1 MKTGRQDATVELA
14 DRVAILTYGTRYSN
28 FRLVKPARKITV
40 HVPGDLLAQ
49 AQKSTG
55 QGITETVRR
64 GLQLVAAGE
73 TYRRLRELRGKMRIS
88 IDLETLRED
97 RE

>member
-1 MKTGRQDATVELA
+1 MKA
-14 DRVAILTYGTRYSN
+14 
-28 FRLVKPARKITV
+28 PRKITV
-40 HVPGDLLAQ
+40 HIPGELLAQ

-73 TYRRLRELRGKMRIS
+73 AYRQLRALRGKMRVS
-88 IDLETLRED
+88 IDVEALRKD
-97 RE
+97 RS